1 MYDLNENLNS
11 IPSNL
16 DFIFNLDAYYGGIES
31 YVVDFEEAGARKS
44 FAINN
49 EYKWDILKLGSNIKS
64 TLAKINVRFDG
75 LTAANDRVIVHFIMP
90 DNLSAN
96 FVKDELIKALNLN

>member
-1 MYDLNENLNS
+1 MYDLNANLNA

-44 FAINN
+44 FAINY
-49 EYKWDILKLGSNIKS
+49 EYLDILKLGNNIKS

-75 LTAANDRVIVHFIMP
+75 MTAANDRVIVHVIMP